1 MGRLVA
7 KKALAPRAGR
17 VSWVAHTT
25 GGSRRDPAATGGQRP
40 AGHGWEPTAA
50 VDWPTTLR
58 RKGPRALQR
67 RHVQWRL
74 GVVVPVAM
82 HVIVLDIS
90 GSMAWGQRAAR
101 AKAYAAAIVEGARRS
116 GAWVALLAVGGQH
129 AQWVLRPRAARR
141 SAVQRMQ
148 ALGCGGGTPMQQA
161 ALQVEEVLCAH
172 ARHYPAAYRH
182 VWVLTDGRVRTV
194 PMRPLAAHEVT
205 VVDFDDDPVPLGQA
219 RRWAA
224 AWGARWL
231 LAAAGCPGLAGGRDG

>member
-1 MGRLVA
+1 
-7 KKALAPRAGR
+7 
-17 VSWVAHTT
+17 
-25 GGSRRDPAATGGQRP
+25 
-40 AGHGWEPTAA
+40 
-50 VDWPTTLR
+50 
-58 RKGPRALQR
+58 
-67 RHVQWRL
+67 
-74 GVVVPVAM
+74 M